1 MTKETAWKIWIEL
14 LKELEKHNSNINI
27 GHNKVGGDY
36 AKLIFDIANKS
47 T

>member
-14 LKELEKHNSNINI
+14 TKELEKHDSKINL
-27 GHNKVGGDY
+27 GHNKCGGDY
-36 AKLIFDIANKS
+36 VKLILDIANKS

>member
-14 LKELEKHNSNINI
+14 TKELDNHDSKINL
-27 GHNKVGGDY
+27 GHNKCGGDY
-36 AKLIFDIANKS
+36 VRLILDIANRS